1 METVTLRG
9 EDFKTVHNTLCELR
23 DIEMRLNTVL
33 SADMVERLNRVIK
46 GFESGLKEAYAQDEA
61 SFDDKMDYYREYQN
75 ENEFGSIWSM
85 FELPVGCFAEPHPY
99 PADVFVVYGR
109 GHVPV
114 LGPTWGD
121 VYRAADCAIRMSG
134 DFHHCFIE
142 GFEAKG
148 NQLLMST
155 GS

>member
-1 METVTLRG
+1 MQTVTLHA
-9 EDFKTVHNTLCELR
+9 EDFKTIHNTLCELR
-23 DIEMRLNTVL
+23 GLAQRMEQSMIKIEE
-33 SADMVERLNRVIK
+33 VERIIES
-46 GFESGLKEAYAQDEA
+46 FEQGLKDAYEQDEA
-61 SFDDKMDYYREYQN
+61 SFDDKMDYFRAYQF
-75 ENEFGSIWSM
+75 EHEFGSIWSM
-85 FELPVGCFAEPHPY
+85 FELPVGCFDEAHPY
-99 PADVFVVYGR
+99 PADAFVVYGK

-121 VYRAADCAIRMSG
+121 IYRAADGAIRNSG

-148 NQLLMST
+148 NELHMYT

>member
-9 EDFKTVHNTLCELR
+9 EDFKTIHNTLCDLR
-23 DIEMRLNTVL
+23 SLALRMEQSMIKVEE
-33 SADMVERLNRVIK
+33 VERIISQ
-46 GFESGLKEAYAQDEA
+46 FESGLEDAYAQDSE
-61 SFDDKMDYYREYQN
+61 SFDDKMDYYKAFADQN
-75 ENEFGSIWSM
+75 DLNSIWSVY
-85 FELPVGCFAEPHPY
+85 ELPVHGFLQPHPY
-99 PADVFVVYGR
+99 PSDAFVVYGK

-121 VYRAADCAIRMSG
+121 LYRAADCAIRNSG

-142 GFEAKG
+142 GFEVKG
-148 NQLLMST
+148 NELHMST

>member
-1 METVTLRG
+1 METVTLHS
-9 EDFKTVHNTLCELR
+9 EDFKTIHNTLCELR
-23 DIEMRLNTVL
+23 GLAQRMERSMIKIEE
-33 SADMVERLNRVIK
+33 VERIIES
-46 GFESGLKEAYAQDEA
+46 FEQGLKNAYEQDES
-61 SFDDKMDYYREYQN
+61 SFDDKMEYFRAYQN
-75 ENEFGSIWSM
+75 EHEFGSIWSM
-85 FELPVGCFAEPHPY
+85 FELPVGCFTEPHPY
-99 PADVFVVYGR
+99 LSDSVVVYGR

-121 VYRAADCAIRMSG
+121 VYRAADCAIRNSG